1 MKRIQN
7 SLIVSCQA
15 LEDEPLHSSLIM
27 SKMALAAKMGGA
39 KGIRANS
46 VQDIHEIKKEVDLP
60 IIGIIKKDYEDT
72 DIYITTTMKEV
83 DALVAEGVDIIA
95 MDATMQLR
103 PHNQTITEFFK
114 EVKAKNPH
122 QLFMADCSTVEEAIH
137 ADNIGFDFIGTTLV
151 GYTPQSQNSRI
162 DANDF
167 KIIREIVKNVKHPV
181 IGEGNIDTPSKVK
194 RALELGCYSVFVGEG
209 HYFDQWFGAPCN
221 DFAKIGSVISSASM
235 SIMAILLVFTTAKA
249 LANEYKMDTSV
260 AGATAVVCFLCLT
273 PFVSDAKIGEYVTT
287 YYLGAAG
294 MFTAFISALISVELM
309 RFLLGFKAL
318 VIKMPESV
326 PTGIARSFNAIIPVA
341 LTVII
346 FAILR
351 IITDA
356 IGAPLNDLIFNWI
369 QTPFTAI
376 VSSPVGLIVIY
387 VLYMLLWGFGIHS
400 AYIFNPILEPIY
412 LASLAINEAAI
423 TSGTAAT
430 EIITKPF
437 IDSVAFMGG
446 AGNMLALVIAIF
458 IVSKRDDYKV
468 IGKLGFVPALFNIS
482 EPLMFGLPVVM
493 NPILIIPMILTTL
506 AGLGIGALATQI
518 GIMAHTYVLIP
529 WTTPPVISAFLATG
543 GDIMSGVIGLLIL
556 VVSVLI
562 YIPFVKVMNK
572 EGIESIEE

>member
-1 MKRIQN
+1 M
-7 SLIVSCQA
+7 
-15 LEDEPLHSSLIM
+15 
-27 SKMALAAKMGGA
+27 
-39 KGIRANS
+39 
-46 VQDIHEIKKEVDLP
+46 
-60 IIGIIKKDYEDT
+60 
-72 DIYITTTMKEV
+72 
-83 DALVAEGVDIIA
+83 
-95 MDATMQLR
+95 
-103 PHNQTITEFFK
+103 
-114 EVKAKNPH
+114 
-122 QLFMADCSTVEEAIH
+122 
-137 ADNIGFDFIGTTLV
+137 
-151 GYTPQSQNSRI
+151 
-162 DANDF
+162 
-167 KIIREIVKNVKHPV
+167 
-181 IGEGNIDTPSKVK
+181 
-194 RALELGCYSVFVGEG
+194 
-209 HYFDQWFGAPCN
+209 
-221 DFAKIGSVISSASM
+221 
-235 SIMAILLVFTTAKA
+235 
-249 LANEYKMDTSV
+249 
-260 AGATAVVCFLCLT
+260 
-273 PFVSDAKIGEYVTT
+273 TT

-468 IGKLGFVPALFNIS
+468 IGKLGFVPALFNLS
-482 EPLMFGLPVVM
+482 
-493 NPILIIPMILTTL
+493 LIHI
-506 AGLGIGALATQI
+506 
-518 GIMAHTYVLIP
+518 
-529 WTTPPVISAFLATG
+529 
-543 GDIMSGVIGLLIL
+543 
-556 VVSVLI
+556 
-562 YIPFVKVMNK
+562 
-572 EGIESIEE
+572 

>member
-114 EVKAKNPH
+114 EVKAKYPH

-181 IGEGNIDTPSKVK
+181 IGEG
-194 RALELGCYSVFVGEG
+194 

-235 SIMAILLVFTTAKA
+235 SIMAVLLVFTTAKA

>member
-1 MKRIQN
+1 MMDKLSN
-7 SLIVSCQA
+7 VL
-15 LEDEPLHSSLIM
+15 
-27 SKMALAAKMGGA
+27 
-39 KGIRANS
+39 
-46 VQDIHEIKKEVDLP
+46 LP
-60 IIGIIKKDYEDT
+60 IAEKLSKNRYLTAIRDGFVSIMPLV
-72 DIYITTTMKEV
+72 IT
-83 DALVAEGVDIIA
+83 AS
-95 MDATMQLR
+95 
-103 PHNQTITEFFK
+103 
-114 EVKAKNPH
+114 
-122 QLFMADCSTVEEAIH
+122 LF
-137 ADNIGFDFIGTTLV
+137 TLI
-151 GYTPQSQNSRI
+151 N
-162 DANDF
+162 
-167 KIIREIVKNVKHPV
+167 
-181 IGEGNIDTPSKVK
+181 
-194 RALELGCYSVFVGEG
+194 SVFVGEG

-235 SIMAILLVFTTAKA
+235 SIMAILLVFTTARA